1 MKVITG
7 NELLSG
13 AVVYFYGEDRW
24 GMDLQQAQI
33 FDDKAPEV
41 DELLAAAT
49 KKDKVVSLEAI
60 PVEKHDNQL
69 VQTNRL
75 REQIRANGPTVG
87 TYGRQ
92 HLSEADY
99 VSL

>member
-13 AVVYFYGEDRW
+13 AVIYYYGEDRW
-24 GMDLQQAQI
+24 GMDLQQAEV
-33 FDDKAPEV
+33 FDDKAPELDAV
-41 DELLAAAT
+41 LDAT
-49 KKDKVVSLEAI
+49 AKKDRVMSLEAI
-60 PVEKHDNQL
+60 PVEREDNKI
-69 VQTNRL
+69 VRTNRL
-75 REQIRANGPTVG
+75 REEIRAKGPTVG
-87 TYGRQ
+87 NYGRQ